1 MKSKLKYVV
10 YYLIVFAVFMAN
22 IVFFVKDQLF
32 FSLKDLPQ
40 AQEGEAAVYSAFS
53 PDLNRVAECYTVN
66 TPEGVA
72 VRVELVTYDENVNVS
87 DRENIYWEVGK
98 ENVIIGWIDSDIIT
112 IDSRTLDLSKN
123 ETYDSRRIAS
133 LVQKW

>member
-1 MKSKLKYVV
+1 MKEKVKYIV
-10 YYLIVFAVFMAN
+10 YYCVVFAVFMIN

-32 FSLKDLPQ
+32 FSLNDLPK

-53 PDLNRVAECYTVN
+53 PDLNKVAECYTVN

-72 VRVELVTYDENVNVS
+72 VRVELVTYDENVNIT

-98 ENVIIGWIDSDIIT
+98 DKVIIGWIDSDIIT

-123 ETYDSRRIAS
+123 ETYDSRRISS
-133 LVQKW
+133 LIQRW

>member
-1 MKSKLKYVV
+1 MKSSLRFIV
-10 YYLIVFAVFMAN
+10 YYLIVFAVFTAN

-40 AQEGEAAVYSAFS
+40 AQEGEVAVYSAFS
-53 PDLNRVAECYTVN
+53 PDLNKVAECYTVN

-98 ENVIIGWIDSDIIT
+98 DNVIIGWIDSDIIT

-133 LVQKW
+133 LIQKW